1 MKQKK
6 TEKFFRRCCGVW
18 TEVYGEVVP
27 APPGEEK
34 ADPRI
39 FKDSVEM
46 RHLKNIL
53 ADLRERAEEKKIEW
67 TEIVA
72 ITRFRA
78 FVMRAAEDDFIS
90 RNFLLRIINN
100 NKTRIF
106 NNQINPKRKQNG
118 QTNSTV
124 GKTIEFDR
132 P

>member
-6 TEKFFRRCCGVW
+6 PEKFFKACCGVW
-18 TEVYGEVVP
+18 TEVYGEVVC

-67 TEIVA
+67 TEMVST
-72 ITRFRA
+72 TRFMA
-78 FVMRAAEDDFIS
+78 FMIRAAENDFIS
-90 RNFLLRIINN
+90 RNFLFSIINKNKKKIINN
-100 NKTRIF
+100 
-106 NNQINPKRKQNG
+106 
-118 QTNSTV
+118 
-124 GKTIEFDR
+124 
-132 P
+132 

>member
-1 MKQKK
+1 
-6 TEKFFRRCCGVW
+6 
-18 TEVYGEVVP
+18 
-27 APPGEEK
+27 
-34 ADPRI
+34 
-39 FKDSVEM
+39 M

-67 TEIVA
+67 TEMVA
-72 ITRFRA
+72 TTRFRA

-106 NNQINPKRKQNG
+106 NNQITPKRKQNG